1 MFSKLLK
8 HEWKANAG
16 LMSILTLA
24 VVGVGILGTIALRVL
39 VNYGDAITQS
49 ESVLVLLLFP
59 LSTLVFVSYM
69 GIAVYVAAVGFVL
82 MYRFYKHKFTDEGY
96 LTFTLPVKTNHIFLS
111 SGLNMVIWTVISFLV
126 ALLMYAMM
134 LLCGTAQEGLFN
146 DDIVEAFS
154 SLGIFIDGIG
164 EEFTE
169 LMGAGFVPLLILN
182 VLVVP
187 LFSTV
192 IAMTCVTL
200 GAVVAKKHKIL
211 AIIGIS
217 YGVNMVLS
225 ILLSVVTYLPLFIAA
240 IIDPSME
247 SPMLYI
253 TLTLILTFL
262 LQAGITVGGYFLST
276 RLMKNKLNLP

>member
-154 SLGIFIDGIG
+154 SLGIFIDEIG

-217 YGVNMVLS
+217 YGVEMVLS

>member
-8 HEWKANAG
+8 HEWKANVG

-154 SLGIFIDGIG
+154 SLGIFIDEIG

-217 YGVNMVLS
+217 YGVEMVLS
-225 ILLSVVTYLPLFIAA
+225 ILISVVTYLPLILAA

>member
-8 HEWKANAG
+8 HEWKANVG

-24 VVGVGILGTIALRVL
+24 AVGVGILGTIALRVL

-111 SGLNMVIWTVISFLV
+111 SGLNMVIWTVIAFLV
-126 ALLMYAMM
+126 ALLMYAMIF
-134 LLCGTAQEGLFN
+134 LCGTAQEGLFN
-146 DDIVEAFS
+146 DDILEAFS
-154 SLGIFIDGIG
+154 SFGIFMDGIG

-169 LMGAGFVPLLILN
+169 LMGAGFVPLIILN
-182 VLVVP
+182 VLVAP

-217 YGVNMVLS
+217 YGVEMVLS

-276 RLMKNKLNLP
+276 HLMKHKLNLP

>member
-8 HEWKANAG
+8 HDWKANWG

-154 SLGIFIDGIG
+154 SLGIFMDGIG

-211 AIIGIS
+211 AIIGIAVS
-217 YGVNMVLS
+217 QKIKVEKTS
-225 ILLSVVTYLPLFIAA
+225 
-240 IIDPSME
+240 
-247 SPMLYI
+247 
-253 TLTLILTFL
+253 
-262 LQAGITVGGYFLST
+262 
-276 RLMKNKLNLP
+276 LNIVQIKI

>member
-8 HEWKANAG
+8 HEWKANWG

-154 SLGIFIDGIG
+154 SLGIFIDEIG

-169 LMGAGFVPLLILN
+169 LMGAGFVPLIILN

-217 YGVNMVLS
+217 YGVEMVLS
-225 ILLSVVTYLPLFIAA
+225 ILLSVVTYLPLFIAV

>member
-8 HEWKANAG
+8 HEWKANVG

-49 ESVLVLLLFP
+49 ESVLVLLMFP

-146 DDIVEAFS
+146 DDIVEAFG
-154 SLGIFIDGIG
+154 SLGIFMDGIG

-187 LFSTV
+187 LFSSV

-225 ILLSVVTYLPLFIAA
+225 ILLSVVTYLPLFIAV

>member
-8 HEWKANAG
+8 HEWKANVG

-24 VVGVGILGTIALRVL
+24 AVGVGILGTIALRVL

-111 SGLNMVIWTVISFLV
+111 SGLNIVIWTVISILV
-126 ALLMYAMM
+126 MFLMYAMM

-146 DDIVEAFS
+146 DDILKAFS
-154 SLGIFIDGIG
+154 SLGIFLDGIG
-164 EEFTE
+164 EDLTE
-169 LMGAGFVPLLILN
+169 VMGVGFVPLVILN
-182 VLVVP
+182 ILVVP
-187 LFSTV
+187 FFSAV
-192 IAMTCVTL
+192 ISMTCVTL
-200 GAVVAKKHKIL
+200 GAVIAKKHKIL
-211 AIIGIS
+211 AIVGIT

-240 IIDPSME
+240 IIDPNME

-276 RLMKNKLNLP
+276 GLMKKKLNLP

>member
-8 HEWKANAG
+8 HEWKANWS

-59 LSTLVFVSYM
+59 LTTLVSVSYM

-154 SLGIFIDGIG
+154 SLGIFMDGIG

-217 YGVNMVLS
+217 YGVEMVLS

>member
-8 HEWKANAG
+8 HEWKANVG

-49 ESVLVLLLFP
+49 ESVLVLLMFP

-134 LLCGTAQEGLFN
+134 LLCGTAKEGLFN

-169 LMGAGFVPLLILN
+169 LMGAGFVPLIILN
-182 VLVVP
+182 VLVAP

-217 YGVNMVLS
+217 YGVEMVLS

-276 RLMKNKLNLP
+276 RLMKHKLNLP

>member
-8 HEWKANAG
+8 HEWKANVG

-96 LTFTLPVKTNHIFLS
+96 LTFTLPEKTNHIFLS

-146 DDIVEAFS
+146 DDIAEAFS
-154 SLGIFIDGIG
+154 SLGIFIDEIG

-169 LMGAGFVPLLILN
+169 LMGAGFVPLIILN
-182 VLVVP
+182 VLVAP

-217 YGVNMVLS
+217 YGVEMVLS

-276 RLMKNKLNLP
+276 RLMKHKLNLP

>member
-8 HEWKANAG
+8 HEWKANVG

-39 VNYGDAITQS
+39 VNYGDTITQS

-217 YGVNMVLS
+217 YGVEMVLS

-276 RLMKNKLNLP
+276 YLMKHKLNLP

>member
-1 MFSKLLK
+1 
-8 HEWKANAG
+8 
-16 LMSILTLA
+16 
-24 VVGVGILGTIALRVL
+24 
-39 VNYGDAITQS
+39 
-49 ESVLVLLLFP
+49 
-59 LSTLVFVSYM
+59 
-69 GIAVYVAAVGFVL
+69 
-82 MYRFYKHKFTDEGY
+82 
-96 LTFTLPVKTNHIFLS
+96 
-111 SGLNMVIWTVISFLV
+111 MVIWTVISFLV

-154 SLGIFIDGIG
+154 SLGIFMDGIG

-187 LFSTV
+187 FFSAV
-192 IAMTCVTL
+192 VAMTCVTL

-217 YGVNMVLS
+217 YGVEMVLS
-225 ILLSVVTYLPLFIAA
+225 ILISVVTYLPLFIAA
-240 IIDPSME
+240 IIDPNME

-276 RLMKNKLNLP
+276 HLMKNKLNLP

>member
-8 HEWKANAG
+8 HEWKANWG

-59 LSTLVFVSYM
+59 LTTLVFVSYM

-126 ALLMYAMM
+126 ALLMYTMM

>member
-8 HEWKANAG
+8 REWKANWG

-49 ESVLVLLLFP
+49 ESVLVLLMFP

-111 SGLNMVIWTVISFLV
+111 SGLNMVIWTVIAFLV

-146 DDIVEAFS
+146 DNIVEAFS
-154 SLGIFIDGIG
+154 SLGIFMDGIG

-182 VLVVP
+182 VLVAP

-225 ILLSVVTYLPLFIAA
+225 ILLSVVTYLPLFIAV

>member
-8 HEWKANAG
+8 HEWKANVG

-182 VLVVP
+182 ILVVP

>member
-8 HEWKANAG
+8 HEWKANWG

-134 LLCGTAQEGLFN
+134 LLCGTAKEGLFN

-154 SLGIFIDGIG
+154 SLGIFIDEIG

-169 LMGAGFVPLLILN
+169 LMGAGFVPLIILN

-217 YGVNMVLS
+217 YGVEMVLS

>member
-8 HEWKANAG
+8 HEWKANWG

-24 VVGVGILGTIALRVL
+24 AVGVGILGTIALRVL

-111 SGLNMVIWTVISFLV
+111 SGLNMVIWTVIAFLV

-134 LLCGTAQEGLFN
+134 LLCGTA
-146 DDIVEAFS
+146 
-154 SLGIFIDGIG
+154 
-164 EEFTE
+164 
-169 LMGAGFVPLLILN
+169 
-182 VLVVP
+182 
-187 LFSTV
+187 
-192 IAMTCVTL
+192 
-200 GAVVAKKHKIL
+200 
-211 AIIGIS
+211 
-217 YGVNMVLS
+217 
-225 ILLSVVTYLPLFIAA
+225 
-240 IIDPSME
+240 
-247 SPMLYI
+247 
-253 TLTLILTFL
+253 
-262 LQAGITVGGYFLST
+262 
-276 RLMKNKLNLP
+276 

>member
-8 HEWKANAG
+8 HEWKANVG

-49 ESVLVLLLFP
+49 ESVLVLLMFP

-154 SLGIFIDGIG
+154 SLGIFIDEIG

-217 YGVNMVLS
+217 YGVEMVLS

>member
-8 HEWKANAG
+8 HEWKANVG

-217 YGVNMVLS
+217 YGVEMVLS

-276 RLMKNKLNLP
+276 GLMKNKLNLP

>member
-8 HEWKANAG
+8 HEWKANVG

-59 LSTLVFVSYM
+59 LTTLVSVSYM

-154 SLGIFIDGIG
+154 SLGIFIDEIG

-169 LMGAGFVPLLILN
+169 LMGAGFVPLIILN

-217 YGVNMVLS
+217 YGVEMVLS
-225 ILLSVVTYLPLFIAA
+225 ILLSVVTYLPLFIAV

>member
-8 HEWKANAG
+8 HEWKANWG

-154 SLGIFIDGIG
+154 SLGIFIDEIG

-217 YGVNMVLS
+217 YGVEMVLS

>member
-8 HEWKANAG
+8 HEWKANVG

-154 SLGIFIDGIG
+154 SLGIFIDEIG

-217 YGVNMVLS
+217 YGVEMVLS

>member
-8 HEWKANAG
+8 HEWKANWG

-24 VVGVGILGTIALRVL
+24 AVGVGILGTIALRVL

-217 YGVNMVLS
+217 YGVEMVLS

-276 RLMKNKLNLP
+276 GLMKNKLNLP

>member
-8 HEWKANAG
+8 HEWKANWG

-69 GIAVYVAAVGFVL
+69 GVAVYVAAVGFVL

-225 ILLSVVTYLPLFIAA
+225 ILLSVVTYLPLFIAV

>member
-8 HEWKANAG
+8 HEWKANVG

-59 LSTLVFVSYM
+59 LTTLVFVSYM

-111 SGLNMVIWTVISFLV
+111 SGLNMVIWTVIAFLV

-187 LFSTV
+187 LFSSV

-217 YGVNMVLS
+217 YGVEMVLS

-276 RLMKNKLNLP
+276 GLMKNKLNLP

>member
-59 LSTLVFVSYM
+59 LTTLVFVSYM

-154 SLGIFIDGIG
+154 SLGIFIDEIG

-225 ILLSVVTYLPLFIAA
+225 ILISVVTYLPLIIAA

>member
-59 LSTLVFVSYM
+59 LTTLVFVSYM

-111 SGLNMVIWTVISFLV
+111 SGLNMVIWTVIAFLV

-187 LFSTV
+187 LFSSV

-217 YGVNMVLS
+217 YGVEMVLS

-276 RLMKNKLNLP
+276 GLMKNKLNLP

>member
-8 HEWKANAG
+8 HEWKANWG

-154 SLGIFIDGIG
+154 SLGIFMDGIG

-187 LFSTV
+187 LFSSV

-217 YGVNMVLS
+217 YGVEMVLS

>member
-8 HEWKANAG
+8 HEWKANRG

-24 VVGVGILGTIALRVL
+24 AVGVGILGTIALRVL
-39 VNYGDAITQS
+39 VNYGDTITQS

-59 LSTLVFVSYM
+59 LTTLVSVSYM
-69 GIAVYVAAVGFVL
+69 GMAVYVAAVSFVL

-146 DDIVEAFS
+146 DDILEAFS
-154 SLGIFIDGIG
+154 SLGIFMDGIG

-169 LMGAGFVPLLILN
+169 LMGAGFVPLIILN

-240 IIDPSME
+240 IIDPNME

-276 RLMKNKLNLP
+276 HLMKNKLNLP